1 MSTSPNPLS
10 DDESVIADYE
20 NFLNPA
26 LASVMKFIGLDTT
39 ETEAHGC
46 IIHDSQGRKFLDCLG
61 GYGTMSVGYSHPKVV
76 AAIQDQVAKQA
87 FSCRIL
93 FNAQTANLAKK
104 LAEITPG
111 DLQFSFFCNS
121 GTEAAEAAIK
131 IARKATGRTKLVS
144 AMGAY
149 HGKTMGAL
157 SVSGREKY
165 KTPFAPLVPDC
176 VQIPFNDIDAL
187 AANINESTSAF
198 LIEPIQGEN
207 GILAAND
214 EYLRAAREI
223 CDRVGALLVF
233 DEVQTGLGRTGQ
245 MWGSQKSGVIP
256 DMMLLAKAL
265 SGGCIPI
272 GAVVGTAKA
281 WEIFA
286 ENPLIH
292 SSTFGGNPLACRAAL
307 AAIEV
312 IETENLVE
320 KSRVQGEKLKA
331 ELLQAQA
338 EYSDLVKEVRGR
350 GLMLGV
356 EFSHDDIAG
365 LVIAGMAAK
374 GVLAAYTLNNAT
386 VIRFE
391 PPLIISDEEIIWA
404 GNAFR
409 DSLAQAREL
418 LEGLDEDDED

>member
-1 MSTSPNPLS
+1 MNDSQTPVST
-10 DDESVIADYE
+10 DESVIADYE

-26 LASVMKFIGLDTT
+26 LASVMKFIGLDST
-39 ETEAHGC
+39 EIAAHGC
-46 IIHDSQGRKFLDCLG
+46 IIQDSQGRKFLDCLG
-61 GYGTMSVGYSHPKVV
+61 GYGTMSVGYSHPHVV
-76 AAIQDQVAKQA
+76 AAIQEQVATQA

-93 FNAQTANLAKK
+93 FNPHTAKLARK

-144 AMGAY
+144 TTGSF

-176 VQIPFNDIDAL
+176 IQIPFNDVAAL
-187 AANINESTSAF
+187 EANVDENTAA
-198 LIEPIQGEN
+198 LLLEPIQGEN
-207 GILAAND
+207 GILEARD
-214 EYLRAAREI
+214 EYLQAARRA
-223 CDRVGALLVF
+223 CDRVGAMLVF
-233 DEVQTGLGRTGQ
+233 DEVQTGLGRVGQ
-245 MWGSQKSGVIP
+245 MWGSQRSGVAP

-265 SGGCIPI
+265 SGGCVPI

-312 IETENLVE
+312 IENENLVE
-320 KSRVQGEKLKA
+320 QSRVQGEKLKA

-365 LVIAGMAAK
+365 LVIAGMAAR

-391 PPLIISDEEIIWA
+391 PPLIISDEEIVWA

-409 DSLAQAREL
+409 KSLAQAREL
-418 LEGLDEDDED
+418 LEGIEDD

>member
-1 MSTSPNPLS
+1 
-10 DDESVIADYE
+10 
-20 NFLNPA
+20 
-26 LASVMKFIGLDTT
+26 MKFIGLDST
-39 ETEAHGC
+39 EVEAKGC
-46 IIHDSQGRKFLDCLG
+46 IITDSRGQKFLDCLG
-61 GYGTMSVGYSHPKVV
+61 GYGTMSVGYSHPRVV
-76 AAIQDQVAKQA
+76 EAIQDQVAKQA

-93 FNAQTANLAKK
+93 FNQHTANLAKK
-104 LAEITPG
+104 LAEISPG
-111 DLQFSFFCNS
+111 DLQFCFFCNS

-131 IARKATGRTKLVS
+131 IARKATGRAKLVS
-144 AMGAY
+144 ANGAY

-157 SVSGREKY
+157 SISGREKY

-176 VQIPFNDIDAL
+176 VQIPFNDIAAL
-187 AANINESTSAF
+187 EAAVDESTAA
-198 LIEPIQGEN
+198 LLLEPIQGEN
-207 GILAAND
+207 GIVEATD
-214 EYLRAAREI
+214 EYLQAARKI

-245 MWGSQKSGVIP
+245 MWGSDRCGVAP
-256 DMMLLAKAL
+256 DLMLLAKAL

-272 GAVVGTAKA
+272 GAIIGTAKT

-312 IETENLVE
+312 IESENLVE
-320 KSRVQGEKLKA
+320 KSRAQGEKLKA
-331 ELLQAQA
+331 ELLRAQR

-365 LVIAGMAAK
+365 LVIAGMAAR

-391 PPLIISDEEIIWA
+391 PPLIISDEEIALA

-409 DSLAQAREL
+409 ESLEQAREL
-418 LEGLDEDDED
+418 LEGLEDDEEL